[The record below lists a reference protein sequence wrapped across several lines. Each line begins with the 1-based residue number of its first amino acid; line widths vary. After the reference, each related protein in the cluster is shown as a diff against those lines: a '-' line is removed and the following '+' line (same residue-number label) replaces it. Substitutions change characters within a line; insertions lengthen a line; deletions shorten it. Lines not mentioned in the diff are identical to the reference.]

1 MTVAGGSLAR
11 LAYIAENTYGTT
23 PTTPAFQQINPTSHS
38 LGLEKDTFQSETIRS
53 DRQLVDFRHGVR
65 QSNGDIGFEF
75 RAVSF
80 DTLLQAALMGTW
92 TADTLKA
99 GTTRRSFTFERYF
112 ADIGRYRRTVG
123 AEINSLSLECP
134 ASGIVKGTFGIVG
147 HDDTGSG
154 SMISGATYT
163 ADSTNRPMDSLTGDI
178 TVNGSSVSVVTAV
191 KLQLQN
197 GIENQAV
204 VGQTTKI
211 RGAAGRSIV
220 TGELTAFYAD
230 DTLLDAFDTEAEVAL
245 VFTLTDSTNTYT
257 FTLPK
262 IKFTGGKPEVGGE
275 REISISLPFQ
285 AIYAADS
292 ASQIVIGR
300 VLA

>member
-1 MTVAGGSLAR
+1 MT
-11 LAYIAENTYGTT
+11 
-23 PTTPAFQQINPTSHS
+23 
-38 LGLEKDTFQSETIRS
+38 
-53 DRQLVDFRHGVR
+53 GVQTCALPIC

-147 HDDTGSG
+147 HDDAGSG

-178 TVNGSSVSVVTAV
+178 TVGGSSVSVVTAV
-191 KLQLQN
+191 KLQLQ
-197 GIENQAV
+197 
-204 VGQTTKI
+204 KD
-211 RGAAGRSIV
+211 RK
-220 TGELTAFYAD
+220 
-230 DTLLDAFDTEAEVAL
+230 
-245 VFTLTDSTNTYT
+245 STRLNSSH
-257 FTLPK
+257 LKLSRMP
-262 IKFTGGKPEVGGE
+262 
-275 REISISLPFQ
+275 S
-285 AIYAADS
+285 S
-292 ASQIVIGR
+292 A
-300 VLA
+300 

>member
-75 RAVSF
+75 RAVSL

-112 ADIGRYRRTVG
+112 ADISRYRRTVG

-134 ASGIVKGTFGIVG
+134 A
-147 HDDTGSG
+147 
-154 SMISGATYT
+154 
-163 ADSTNRPMDSLTGDI
+163 
-178 TVNGSSVSVVTAV
+178 
-191 KLQLQN
+191 
-197 GIENQAV
+197 
-204 VGQTTKI
+204 
-211 RGAAGRSIV
+211 
-220 TGELTAFYAD
+220 
-230 DTLLDAFDTEAEVAL
+230 TL
-245 VFTLTDSTNTYT
+245 S
-257 FTLPK
+257 
-262 IKFTGGKPEVGGE
+262 
-275 REISISLPFQ
+275 
-285 AIYAADS
+285 
-292 ASQIVIGR
+292 
-300 VLA
+300 